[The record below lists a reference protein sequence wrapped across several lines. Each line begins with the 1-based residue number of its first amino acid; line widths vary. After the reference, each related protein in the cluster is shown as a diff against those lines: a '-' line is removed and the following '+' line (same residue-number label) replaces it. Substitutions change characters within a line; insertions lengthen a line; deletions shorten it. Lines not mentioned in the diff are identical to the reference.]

1 MKEKVIQS
9 STNISHVLLCL
20 FFLSLTWIVMMFRWK
35 SVVTCST
42 FFLKSIPALGLA
54 SADSMDQKR
63 SGLHGRNRATKANS
77 LQHCTTSQ
85 YEEGLRLCACSFAL
99 RECPMLIVFTLQR
112 NGASHCLSLFCH
124 TFCKLCMFI
133 YAFITSWSL
142 MDTGCHVVYWCLT
155 ECPFYCFSRLAEL
168 KSTAKTLVH
177 TGLFIYVDLKV
188 YVFKGKCIMIKCSYN
203 METFF

>member
-1 MKEKVIQS
+1 
-9 STNISHVLLCL
+9 
-20 FFLSLTWIVMMFRWK
+20 
-35 SVVTCST
+35 
-42 FFLKSIPALGLA
+42 
-54 SADSMDQKR
+54 
-63 SGLHGRNRATKANS
+63 
-77 LQHCTTSQ
+77 
-85 YEEGLRLCACSFAL
+85 
-99 RECPMLIVFTLQR
+99 MLIVFTLQR

-203 METFF
+203 METFFWYVALVVSNHRGEGFLNFLGAFSQLCSATGKVMKSKMPEGKGVPGVATRPAGNRGLPVTWQPSWRILFTRFVR